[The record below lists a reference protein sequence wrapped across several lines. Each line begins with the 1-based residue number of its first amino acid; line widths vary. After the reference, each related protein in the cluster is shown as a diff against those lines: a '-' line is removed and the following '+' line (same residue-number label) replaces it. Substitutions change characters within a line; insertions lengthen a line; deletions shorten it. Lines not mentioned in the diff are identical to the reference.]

1 VNCRHLKTAAV
12 FVLLVW
18 CILYSFV
25 YKWFDFLLVLDF
37 FTNFNFLTVQT
48 LLYTY
53 MLLFNC
59 LLLFKAKKNN
69 QVLYRTLNDLSC
81 K

>member
-37 FTNFNFLTVQT
+37 FMNFNFLTVQT

-59 LLLFKAKKNN
+59 LLLFKAKKKIK
-69 QVLYRTLNDLSC
+69 YFIAH
-81 K
+81 